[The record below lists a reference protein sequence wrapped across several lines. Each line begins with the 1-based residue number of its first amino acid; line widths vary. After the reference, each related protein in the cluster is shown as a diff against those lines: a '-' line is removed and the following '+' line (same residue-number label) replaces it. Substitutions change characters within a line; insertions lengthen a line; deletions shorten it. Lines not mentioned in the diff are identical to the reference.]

1 VAGAPSRPDQIGVGW
16 DRFREAHLKARVIRD
31 RYTIFDVLSDLG
43 VLDSAIEDIFS
54 SRGYWGRVREKAG
67 T

>member
-1 VAGAPSRPDQIGVGW
+1 VGW